1 MPRKGESNW
10 DIEEV
15 IDAEVYA
22 AILYLDPEDLEA
34 RNDNRLA
41 KPHENRLKRQV
52 NWNTSIVIVAAL
64 ILIVVTVLI
73 ELYSCG
79 VTIHSGLSGCV
90 TQFRAAMARLAP
102 SAVAV
107 YFPRVC
113 AQRSLSNVPRP
124 KPWASDGRLSM
135 MPPFAP
141 K

>member
-64 ILIVVTVLI
+64 ILIVVIVLI
-73 ELYSCG
+73 ELT
-79 VTIHSGLSGCV
+79 VV
-90 TQFRAAMARLAP
+90 
-102 SAVAV
+102 V
-107 YFPRVC
+107 
-113 AQRSLSNVPRP
+113 
-124 KPWASDGRLSM
+124 
-135 MPPFAP
+135 
-141 K
+141 